1 MCILLQAHLVSHAE
15 IRPYVCEYCDAGFT
29 NSQSLKTHLLSHAQ
43 VSVPFIQE
51 ICQRVFFN
59 KEYVKGGGSWWGRA
73 KLEKLLSVLKIPY
86 TV

>member
-1 MCILLQAHLVSHAE
+1 MYILLQAHLVSHAE

-51 ICQRVFFN
+51 ICQRVLYITI
-59 KEYVKGGGSWWGRA
+59 KGICMGGGGG
-73 KLEKLLSVLKIPY
+73 LGGG
-86 TV
+86 

>member
-1 MCILLQAHLVSHAE
+1 MYILLQAHLVSHAE

-51 ICQRVFFN
+51 ICQRVL
-59 KEYVKGGGSWWGRA
+59 YITRYMYGGGGGLVEDERNCLFS
-73 KLEKLLSVLKIPY
+73 
-86 TV
+86 

>member
-1 MCILLQAHLVSHAE
+1 MYILLQAHLVSHAE

-51 ICQRVFFN
+51 ICQRVLYN
-59 KEYVKGGGSWWGRA
+59 KVHVYVKGGGG
-73 KLEKLLSVLKIPY
+73 VLVGKSK
-86 TV
+86 TSETA

>member
-1 MCILLQAHLVSHAE
+1 MYILLQAHLVSHAE

-51 ICQRVFFN
+51 ICQRVLYN
-59 KEYVKGGGSWWGRA
+59 KVHVYVKGGG
-73 KLEKLLSVLKIPY
+73 VLVGKSK
-86 TV
+86 TSETA